1 MVQIA
6 DICNRL
12 LGATPQGFQM
22 KITLANLNGEEH
34 NLVEEAVGKTKIS
47 KFWRGEKTN
56 FLSLRIFFFLLTDH
70 FLIVIY

>member
-22 KITLANLNGEEH
+22 KITLANLNGGEH

-47 KFWRGEKTN
+47 KVWRGENTN

>member
-1 MVQIA
+1 MWLIV
-6 DICNRL
+6 
-12 LGATPQGFQM
+12 GATPQCFQM

-47 KFWRGEKTN
+47 EVRSGEKTN
-56 FLSLRIFFFLLTDH
+56 FLSLMIFFFLLTDH